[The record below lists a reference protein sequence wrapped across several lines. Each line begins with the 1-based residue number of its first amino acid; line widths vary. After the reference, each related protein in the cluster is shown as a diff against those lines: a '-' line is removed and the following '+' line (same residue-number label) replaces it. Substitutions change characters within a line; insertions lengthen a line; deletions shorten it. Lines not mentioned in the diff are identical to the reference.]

1 MSGDIFGLE
10 RVFVADFVFS
20 QATQKLLIG
29 LFLEEHE
36 IFQRSLCTTKCQSV
50 LSPLQ
55 VLTSVKQNPTLTLL
69 THS

>member
-55 VLTSVKQNPTLTLL
+55 Y
-69 THS
+69 